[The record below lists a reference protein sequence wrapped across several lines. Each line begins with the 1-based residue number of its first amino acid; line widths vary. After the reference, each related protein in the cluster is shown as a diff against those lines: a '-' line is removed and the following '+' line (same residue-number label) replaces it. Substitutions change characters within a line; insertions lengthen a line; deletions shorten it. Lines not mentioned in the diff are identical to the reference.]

1 MSKDN
6 TNSLRSDNDQNIDD
20 INYFTNSWSRSN
32 KTNWKI
38 GQFTDDHVYLFNN
51 MKDNFQDK
59 LLENA
64 LDDENKDDE
73 NFAKILLLAT

>member
-1 MSKDN
+1 
-6 TNSLRSDNDQNIDD
+6 
-20 INYFTNSWSRSN
+20 
-32 KTNWKI
+32 
-38 GQFTDDHVYLFNN
+38 